1 MKRTPMLLAILA
13 ASAIALG
20 AAGTAGAHDLPSAFR
35 DQCPAH
41 GDQTIDQGADSTCV
55 TVDQTPPVTPPVD
68 QGMKQDGQTG
78 TDMQGAT
85 PVGQN
90 GTDSQTMPTVDPSA
104 MPVGQNGTDSQ
115 TMPTVDPSAMP
126 VGQTGT
132 DSQTTPN
139 AEPVTKDLGQTSTD
153 DKIIQMPDDGAAD

>member
-1 MKRTPMLLAILA
+1 MLLAILA

-104 MPVGQNGTDSQ
+104 MPVGQ
-115 TMPTVDPSAMP
+115 
-126 VGQTGT
+126 TGT
-132 DSQTTPN
+132 GSQTTPN